1 MTALILVGLLSFM
14 TGVGA
19 AEAAD
24 QLVRRF
30 RDRRHEEDPRLTEQD
45 HADIAAEFAI
55 HTTAV
60 WSQVRGFADAL
71 ADGDAELR
79 EQLRRF
85 EGGR

>member
-1 MTALILVGLLSFM
+1 MALIIVGLFSFM

-24 QLVRRF
+24 LVVRRL
-30 RDRRHEEDPRLTEQD
+30 RDRREVDPPLTEQD
-45 HADIAAEFAI
+45 RADIAAEFAG

-60 WSQVRGFADAL
+60 WSQVRQYADAL
-71 ADGDAELR
+71 ADGDADLR
-79 EQLRRF
+79 ERLRRF